1 MYHNTKNNSGKKAL
15 LSSSFLRDEWKY
27 HNIALP
33 AVAIST
39 YSIIIT
45 LSAVAICAYSPE
57 VESPCRQRMH
67 SLKSVLWY
75 IYYIQSL

>member
-45 LSAVAICAYSPE
+45 LSAVAICAY
-57 VESPCRQRMH
+57 
-67 SLKSVLWY
+67 
-75 IYYIQSL
+75 